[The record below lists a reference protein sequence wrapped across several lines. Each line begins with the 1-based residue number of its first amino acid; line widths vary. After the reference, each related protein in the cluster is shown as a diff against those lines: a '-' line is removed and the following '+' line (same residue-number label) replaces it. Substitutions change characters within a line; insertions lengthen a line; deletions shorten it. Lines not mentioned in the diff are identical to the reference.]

1 MTETHP
7 NPPQLGHVAA
17 LLESELNECHAAVMG
32 AFRFAAE
39 ARNADTQLNVMKTA
53 TRMMQ
58 AAAQAAIAL
67 QRLRSPGTHH
77 TVTVRE
83 GATVQEGGRVPTPE
97 KSKTNGA
104 T

>member
-1 MTETHP
+1 MSETQP
-7 NPPQLGHVAA
+7 NPPQPTGVAE
-17 LLESELNECHAAVMG
+17 LLENELYECHAAVMG

-39 ARNADTQLNVMKTA
+39 ARDADIQLNVMKTA

-83 GATVQEGGRVPTPE
+83 VQEGGRVPTPE

-104 T
+104 A